1 MVLPRLDTAG
11 VAGILGLGAHG
22 LSPKGDVHW
31 NLESEELIS
40 HALRREEGRLTAHGV
55 FVAETGERTGRSPND
70 RFIVKEEETEN
81 LIDWGDVNLPL
92 REESFDVLEKAVKK
106 EMILQ
111 GNYPTKYRGQI

>member
-55 FVAETGERTGRSPND
+55 FLAETGERTGRSPND
-70 RFIVKEEETEN
+70 RFIVDESPFT
-81 LIDWGDVNLPL
+81 DAVWWGDVNRPINRNEYLEIKQISHL
-92 REESFDVLEKAVKK
+92 GLSFK
-106 EMILQ
+106 Q
-111 GNYPTKYRGQI
+111 

>member
-31 NLESEELIS
+31 NLESEELIA

-55 FVAETGERTGRSPND
+55 FVAETGE
-70 RFIVKEEETEN
+70 
-81 LIDWGDVNLPL
+81 
-92 REESFDVLEKAVKK
+92 
-106 EMILQ
+106 
-111 GNYPTKYRGQI
+111 

>member
-55 FVAETGERTGRSPND
+55 FLLQKQEKELVDLQMTDLLLMKLLTQMQYGGETSTVRLKD
-70 RFIVKEEETEN
+70 RI
-81 LIDWGDVNLPL
+81 I
-92 REESFDVLEKAVKK
+92 
-106 EMILQ
+106 
-111 GNYPTKYRGQI
+111 

>member
-55 FVAETGERTGRSPND
+55 FVAETGERTGRFQTTDLLLMKHLTLMQYGGGTSTVQLKG
-70 RFIVKEEETEN
+70 RIIWKSRKWFKTI
-81 LIDWGDVNLPL
+81 
-92 REESFDVLEKAVKK
+92 
-106 EMILQ
+106 
-111 GNYPTKYRGQI
+111 